1 MLTTDE
7 QNAIGV
13 CGENEPY
20 NREPITQVTRR
31 MPYCRWFNK
40 VIRSKHKLYPIVAS
54 LKSFLGYT

>member
-54 LKSFLGYT
+54 